1 MRSVF
6 FLKLGT
12 SWHTDSQLL
21 GTTMNR
27 PIIAVEISITA
38 PIEDQASRRNV
49 SMKIKLLLMVED
61 DKCSE
66 TVTEVNAVSRGG
78 VDVIIGN
85 LLLFRCWYK

>member
-1 MRSVF
+1 MLPQE
-6 FLKLGT
+6 FLIRK
-12 SWHTDSQLL
+12 LL
-21 GTTMNR
+21 GTTANR
-27 PIIAVEISITA
+27 PIIAVDIPITA
-38 PIEDQASRRNV
+38 LIEYQASQRNV
-49 SMKIKLLLMVED
+49 SMKIKLLLMAED

>member
-1 MRSVF
+1 
-6 FLKLGT
+6 
-12 SWHTDSQLL
+12 
-21 GTTMNR
+21 
-27 PIIAVEISITA
+27 
-38 PIEDQASRRNV
+38 
-49 SMKIKLLLMVED
+49 MKIKLFLMAED